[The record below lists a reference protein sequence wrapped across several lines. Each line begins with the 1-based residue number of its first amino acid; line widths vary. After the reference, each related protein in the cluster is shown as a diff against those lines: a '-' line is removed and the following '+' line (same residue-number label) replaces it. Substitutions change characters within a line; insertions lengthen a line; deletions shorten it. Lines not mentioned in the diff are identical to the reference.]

1 MITPPILASVVLTPG
16 SRRGRRDPGVKSGR
30 RGPLRL
36 VERNTVAARRLWYLF
51 FTGFFEPL
59 LYLLSIG
66 IGVGQLVGTLPGPN
80 GPVPYEMF
88 VAPGLMAAS
97 AMNGAVLDTTFN
109 FFVKFKYAHTYDAVL
124 ASPLGVGDVTRG
136 EVLWAVL
143 RGTLYSCAFVGAM
156 LALGLVQSAWVVLA
170 VPAAAL
176 IAFACAGAG
185 LAATTWMRAWTDFDY
200 VNLTIVPL
208 FLFSATFFP
217 LSRYPDAIAWVVR
230 ATPLYQGVALER
242 ALVLGGV
249 DWSTLGH
256 ALYLL
261 TMGLVGIRI
270 ATARLGQLLQP

>member
-1 MITPPILASVVLTPG
+1 MIANLVLGARTGALASDLAP
-16 SRRGRRDPGVKSGR
+16 RSGR
-30 RGPLRL
+30 RGGALRL
-36 VERNTVAARRLWYLF
+36 VERNTIVARRLWYLF
-51 FTGFFEPL
+51 FSGFFEPV

-66 IGVGQLVGTLPGPN
+66 TGVGKLVGTLPGP
-80 GPVPYEMF
+80 GGAPVLYDVF
-88 VAPGLMAAS
+88 VAPGLMAAA

-143 RGTLYSCAFVGAM
+143 RGTLYSSAFLGAM
-156 LALGLVQSAWVVLA
+156 LGLGLVRSPWAVLA
-170 VPAAAL
+170 VPAASL
-176 IAFACAGAG
+176 IAVAFAGAG
-185 LAATTWMRAWTDFDY
+185 LAATTWMRSWTDFDY

-217 LSRYPDAIAWVVR
+217 LSRYPDVLGWIVR
-230 ATPLYQGVALER
+230 ATPLYQGVAMER

-256 ALYLL
+256 AVYLL
-261 TMGLVGIRI
+261 VVGLVGIRI
-270 ATARLGQLLQP
+270 ATARLGRLLQP